1 MRLPYTLCKRGK
13 FWYCTV
19 IIRKDGIDTR
29 KVFSTKQT
37 SKIKAKDVCDELL
50 KKGLLYLDSEIRP
63 EIETGYVF
71 GDYAKSWWVLETC
84 PYIRET
90 KMNGT
95 ALTPRYIQNNKAA
108 LKNHILP
115 AFGRKDIRKIGHLDI
130 DKWKF
135 SLIEEKHLMPKT
147 ANNILSVLNTMLK
160 YAWRHD
166 MIVTNPCDK
175 VVQLSNLNPKKR
187 GVLEPTEVV
196 KLFSTL
202 DAWVSD
208 IAYLMNL
215 LACTTGLRLG
225 EVQAL
230 QPVDIKKDYIL
241 VQHSFDDK
249 YGLKTTKTRQAR
261 AIPVRKEILAK
272 LRMLNYGQ
280 YLFSLDDPTK
290 PVGKGYPEEHLKRA
304 LSFIGVSRFEQKQRV
319 ITFHSWRHYLNSQL
333 RKTGIDD
340 NVTRQVTGHSTPEM
354 TELYSHYSKDDLKS
368 ILGVSNDLFSR
379 AFKKEVLEYAE
390 VIEDK

>member
-19 IIRKDGIDTR
+19 IIRKDGIDKR
-29 KVFSTKQT
+29 KVFTTKQT
-37 SKIKAKDVCDELL
+37 SKIKAKEVCDDLL
-50 KKGLLYLDSEIRP
+50 KKGLLYLDSEIKP
-63 EIETGYVF
+63 EINTGYIF
-71 GDYAKSWWVLETC
+71 SDYAKAWWIPETC

-95 ALTPRYIQNNKAA
+95 ALTARYIQNNKAA
-108 LKNHILP
+108 LTNHILP
-115 AFGRKDIRKIGHLDI
+115 VFGRKDIRKISHLDI

-135 SLIEEKHLMPKT
+135 SLIEQHHLTPKT

-166 MIVTNPCDK
+166 IIAENPCDK
-175 VVQLSNLNPKKR
+175 VVQLSNLSPKKR
-187 GVLEPTEVV
+187 GVLNPPEVV
-196 KLFSTL
+196 KLFSTFE
-202 DAWVSD
+202 AWGSN

-215 LACTTGLRLG
+215 LACTTGMRLG

-230 QPVDIKKDYIL
+230 RSIDIKSDYIL

-249 YGLKTTKTRQAR
+249 YGLKTTKTRQVR
-261 AIPVRKEILAK
+261 AIPVRQEILLK
-272 LRMLNYGQ
+272 LRMFNFGEYI
-280 YLFSLDDPTK
+280 FSLDNPER
-290 PVGKGYPEEHLKRA
+290 PVGKGYAEQHLQRA
-304 LSFIGVSRFEQKQRV
+304 LIKIGISRTEQKSRF

-368 ILGVSNDLFSR
+368 ILSVSNDLFSKT
-379 AFKKEVLEYAE
+379 FNKEKIKYAE
-390 VIEDK
+390 IVKEN